1 MPDLRNS
8 DSPAV
13 ISRSTSVANLA
24 AFNANAAEPEPFS
37 LLLSHYF
44 KVVWGRRWWIL
55 LTVILAGAATLAIS
69 KHIAPIY
76 ESTAAIQIDRRGPT
90 GVVGQESTQ
99 SVQGDAEQFIA
110 TQVRLI
116 QSASVL
122 RPVAQQFGLLS
133 TDPPVNN
140 SSTPDVKGSVSLPGL
155 KVIQVPGTYIV
166 LISYRSESP
175 TKSAEVANAVASG
188 FIKETYTSRIT
199 STRDVS
205 QYMEKQIDELRAKM
219 ERSSAAVIE
228 YGKELTIVNPEDKTN
243 IQASRLIQ
251 LNSDYTAAQL
261 DRVRKEATFKEMQNG
276 TLESAQTSAQGEGAR
291 KLAEKLQE
299 AEDRFEHVKTLYGAK
314 HPEYE
319 KAQTEVALLKQA
331 LGNTTTNTLKRV
343 KSEYEEAISREEML
357 KNKVDDLK
365 TQVDSLNTRSTQYQ
379 AMIREAD
386 ADRKLYEELMQKI
399 KEAAINSGFDNNSI
413 RIADPAQAETL
424 PVSPNV
430 RNNVAVAMML
440 SLFLSIAGVVLIDTM
455 NTTVRD
461 PESITRLTRTEVVGI
476 LPFVKNWK
484 GRKHVLAR
492 NEGPDPGA
500 IVPFSESR
508 ARGSYEEFDGFD
520 EAMRSLR
527 NTILLSA
534 PNGTIRKLL
543 FTSASPAE
551 GKTTTAVHVAVAHAL
566 QGNKTLLIDADLRR
580 PGTQQIL
587 GYNSDTG
594 LSNVILENKPWREA
608 ITSVPSVANLDIL
621 PAGARAGHAASLLER
636 VVPEILRDAQKE
648 YSLIVIDAP
657 PMLGFSE
664 PLQLAAMVDG
674 VVLIALAGRTN
685 RKDVATMLHT
695 LRRLGAQ
702 VIGIALNGV
711 TKELAERY
719 DYPGTYGAYH
729 SHYYDKAAN

>member
-1 MPDLRNS
+1 MSEVRNPG
-8 DSPAV
+8 SPALV
-13 ISRSTSVANLA
+13 TKSMSVTQLA
-24 AFNANAAEPEPFS
+24 ALSAAEPEPLS
-37 LLLSHYF
+37 LQLNHYLRVIWA
-44 KVVWGRRWWIL
+44 KRWWIL
-55 LTVILAGAATLAIS
+55 ILMIVVGGATLAIS
-69 KHIAPIY
+69 KRIRPIY

-90 GVVGQESTQ
+90 GVIGQEATQ
-99 SVQGDAEQFIA
+99 AAQGDAEQFIA

-122 RPVAQQFGLLS
+122 RPVAQQFSLVNS
-133 TDPPVNN
+133 DPPVNT
-140 SSTPDVKGSVSLPGL
+140 SSTPDVKGAVSLPGL
-155 KVIQVPGTYIV
+155 KVMQVPGTYIV

-175 TKSAEVANAVASG
+175 TRSAEVANAVAAA
-188 FIKETYTSRIT
+188 FIKQNFTSRLT
-199 STRDVS
+199 SNFDVS
-205 QYMEKQIDELRAKM
+205 RYMEKQIDELKAKM
-219 ERSSAAVIE
+219 ERSSAAVLE
-228 YGKELTIVNPEDKTN
+228 YGKELTFVNPEDKTN

-261 DRVRKEATFKEMQNG
+261 ERLKKEATLKEIQNG
-276 TLESAQTSAQGEGAR
+276 TLESAQTSAQGENAR
-291 KLAEKLQE
+291 KLAEKLEEAQE
-299 AEDRFEHVKTLYGAK
+299 KFEHVKALYGAK

-319 KAQTEVALLKQA
+319 KAQTEVSLLKQA

-343 KSEYEEAISREEML
+343 KSEYEEAASREEML
-357 KNKVDDLK
+357 KNKVDELK
-365 TQVDSLNTRSTQYQ
+365 IQVDSLNSRSTQYQ
-379 AMIREAD
+379 ARIREAD

-413 RIADPAQAETL
+413 RIADPAQPENQ

-430 RNNVAVAMML
+430 LNNVAVAMMM
-440 SLFLSIAGVVLIDTM
+440 SLFLGIGGVILIDSM

-461 PESITRLTRTEVVGI
+461 PETIARLMRTEVVGI

-484 GRKHVLAR
+484 GRRHVLGR
-492 NEGPDPGA
+492 NEGADSSA
-500 IVPFSESR
+500 ILPFVESR
-508 ARGSYEEFDGFD
+508 SAKNYEEFDGFD

-527 NTILLSA
+527 NTILLSS

-543 FTSASPAE
+543 FTSSSPAE

-587 GYNSDTG
+587 DYKNENG
-594 LSNVILENKPWREA
+594 LSSVILNGKSWRDVLTT
-608 ITSVPSVANLDIL
+608 TSSVSNLHIL
-621 PAGARAGHAASLLER
+621 PAGPRAGHAASLLEKIM
-636 VVPEILRDAQKE
+636 PAILREAQEE

-657 PMLGFSE
+657 PMLGFAE

-674 VVLIALAGRTN
+674 VVIIARAGRTS
-685 RKDVATMLHT
+685 RKDVATMIHT
-695 LRRLGAQ
+695 LRRLGAP
-702 VIGIALNGV
+702 VVGIVLNGV
-711 TKELAERY
+711 TKDLAERY

>member
-1 MPDLRNS
+1 MPEPRS
-8 DSPAV
+8 PDSPALLTKP
-13 ISRSTSVANLA
+13 ISVASLA
-24 AFNANAAEPEPFS
+24 ALSASEPEPLS
-37 LLLSHYF
+37 LLLNQYF
-44 KVVWGRRWWIL
+44 KVIWGRRWWIL
-55 LTVILAGAATLAIS
+55 ILVIAAGAITLVLS
-69 KHIAPIY
+69 KRITPIY

-90 GVVGQESTQ
+90 GVVGQEANQ
-99 SVQGDAEQFIA
+99 SVQGEAEQFIA

-122 RPVAQQFGLLS
+122 TPVAQQFGLLNA
-133 TDPPVNN
+133 DPPINN
-140 SSTPDVKGSVSLPGL
+140 SSTPEVKGSVSLPGL
-155 KVIQVPGTYIV
+155 KVMQVPGTYIV

-175 TKSAEVANAVASG
+175 TKSAEVANAVANG
-188 FIKETYTSRIT
+188 FIKQTFTSRIS
-199 STRDVS
+199 STKDVS
-205 QYMEKQIDELRAKM
+205 LYMEKQIDELRAKM

-261 DRVRKEATFKEMQNG
+261 DRVRKEATFKEIQNG
-276 TLESAQTSAQGEGAR
+276 TLESAQTSAQGENAR
-291 KLAEKLQE
+291 RLAEKLEE
-299 AEDRFEHVKTLYGAK
+299 AEEKFEHVKALYGAK

-343 KSEYEEAISREEML
+343 KSEYEEAVSREEML
-357 KNKVDDLK
+357 KKKVEDLK
-365 TQVDSLNTRSTQYQ
+365 AQVDSLNMRSTRYQ

-413 RIADPAQAETL
+413 RIADPAQPENQ
-424 PVSPNV
+424 PVSPNI
-430 RNNVAVAMML
+430 RNNVALAMMM
-440 SLFLSIAGVVLIDTM
+440 SLFLGIAGVILIDTM

-461 PESITRLTRTEVVGI
+461 PEIIARLMRTEVVGI
-476 LPFVKNWK
+476 LPLVKNWK
-484 GRKHVLAR
+484 GRRHVLAR
-492 NEGPDPGA
+492 NEGADPSA
-500 IVPFSESR
+500 IVPFSASGSG
-508 ARGSYEEFDGFD
+508 ARYEEFDGFD

-527 NTILLSA
+527 NTILLSS
-534 PNGTIRKLL
+534 PNGAIGKLL

-580 PGTQQIL
+580 PSTQQIL
-587 GYNSDTG
+587 DYKVESG
-594 LSNVILENKPWREA
+594 LSSVILDGKPWHETVSDV
-608 ITSVPSVANLDIL
+608 TSVPNLRIL
-621 PAGARAGHAASLLER
+621 PAGPRAGHAASLLEKIM
-636 VVPEILRDAQKE
+636 PGILREAAKE

-657 PMLGFSE
+657 PMLGFAE

-674 VVLIALAGRTN
+674 VVIIARAGRTH
-685 RKDVATMLHT
+685 RKDVSTMLHT
-695 LRRLGAQ
+695 LRRLGSP
-702 VIGIALNGV
+702 VVGIVLNGA
-711 TKELAERY
+711 TKALAERY

-729 SHYYDKAAN
+729 SHYYDKAAS

>member
-1 MPDLRNS
+1 MPDFRNS
-8 DSPAV
+8 DSPALV
-13 ISRSTSVANLA
+13 SRQTSVSSLP
-24 AFNANAAEPEPFS
+24 AFNASAAEPEPLSF
-37 LLLSHYF
+37 LLSHYF
-44 KVVWGRRWWIL
+44 KVVLAKRWWIL
-55 LTVILAGAATLAIS
+55 LVVILAGAATLAIS
-69 KHIAPIY
+69 KRIVPIY
-76 ESTAAIQIDRRGPT
+76 EATASIQIDRRGPT

-99 SVQGDAEQFIA
+99 SAQGDAEQFIA

-122 RPVAQQFGLLS
+122 RPIAQQFGLLS
-133 TDPPVNN
+133 ADPPINN
-140 SSTPDVKGSVSLPGL
+140 SSTLDVKGSVSLPGL
-155 KVIQVPGTYIV
+155 KVVQVPGTYIV

-175 TKSAEVANAVASG
+175 TKSAEVANAVANG
-188 FIKETYTSRIT
+188 FIKQGVVSRMT

-205 QYMEKQIDELRAKM
+205 KYMEKQIDELRAKM

-261 DRVRKEATFKEMQNG
+261 DRVRKEAAFKEMQNG
-276 TLESAQTSAQGEGAR
+276 TLESAQTSAQGDSTR
-291 KLAEKLQE
+291 KAAEKLQE
-299 AEDRFEHVKTLYGAK
+299 AEDKFEHVKTLYGAK

-331 LGNTTTNTLKRV
+331 LANNTTNTQKRV
-343 KSEYEEAISREEML
+343 KSEYEESISREEML

-399 KEAAINSGFDNNSI
+399 KEAAINSGFDNNSV
-413 RIADPAQAETL
+413 RMADDAQAENV

-440 SLFLSIAGVVLIDTM
+440 SLFLSIAGVILIDTM

-484 GRKHVLAR
+484 GRRHVLAR
-492 NEGPDPGA
+492 NEGIDPRA

-508 ARGSYEEFDGFD
+508 TSGNYEEFDGFD

-527 NTILLSA
+527 NTILLSSPHGA
-534 PNGTIRKLL
+534 IRRLL

-587 GYNSDTG
+587 DYKADIG
-594 LSNVILENKPWREA
+594 LSNVILENRPWREA
-608 ITSVPSVANLDIL
+608 VTAIPSVANLDIL

-636 VVPEILRDAQKE
+636 IMPGILGEAEKE

-674 VVLIALAGRTN
+674 VVIIALAGRTN

-695 LRRLGAQ
+695 LRRLGAR

-711 TKELAERY
+711 TKDLAERY